1 MAAGVTFGSEDIR
14 YKDKKVPEVEKVVA
28 HLDDVEMESVPE
40 EAVQAAPAPRFECAS
55 L

>member
-1 MAAGVTFGSEDIR
+1 MAPGVTFACEDFR
-14 YKDKKVPEVEKVVA
+14 YKKVPEVEKVVA
-28 HLDDVEMESVPE
+28 HLDDVEMEAVPE

>member
-1 MAAGVTFGSEDIR
+1 MAASATFASEDVR
-14 YKDKKVPEVEKVVA
+14 YKNKKVPEVEKVVA
-28 HLDDVEMESVPE
+28 HLDDVEMEAVPE